1 MLQHNPGLP
10 GRLMT
15 RMIDWLQPTGRRAA
29 ALGLLVALMI
39 AGVTLLVWQT
49 GGIKYVYAHSMY
61 LPILLAALFFG
72 WRGGLLAAL
81 AGGLALGPWMPID
94 TQSGEMQQTVNWL
107 YRMGFFLLI
116 GGVAGAATG
125 LLHRQIRWQRWLLR
139 HNPLTGLPNQAA
151 LLDRLRELQDR
162 NTCLL
167 VIEIDNILEISNTL
181 GYQAVEEVILAVVAR
196 LRGMQVEGTELFHYH
211 PERLAILLACDD
223 DGEARRYAHQVHELL
238 SDSVQ
243 VEDIPVYID
252 TYLGVITNDGSINRT
267 EDIVKKADIA
277 MARAQE
283 LAQPFVVYDEQ
294 IDETSTEM
302 VSLLGSMLQAINAGQ
317 FRLFYQPKVAL
328 AEGRT
333 AGVEALVRWEHPE
346 LGLVPP
352 DRFLPAAERTELIN
366 TLTLWVVGEACR
378 ALSGWTV
385 RGWRPRVAVNLSVRN
400 LAAPGFFESL
410 SAIVEEHGIAPELLE
425 IEVTESGLM
434 TDPDEALRVLDRIR
448 ERGHP
453 IAIDDFGTGYSSLA
467 YLSRLPAN
475 AVKIDQAF
483 IRNLGYNEKLRTIVE
498 HTLALAR
505 GLGFETVAE
514 GVESDEIAAHLQR
527 MGCDIGQGYYFG
539 KPMDEEAIAHF
550 FAASRWPVVGA
561 GD

>member
-1 MLQHNPGLP
+1 
-10 GRLMT
+10 
-15 RMIDWLQPTGRRAA
+15 
-29 ALGLLVALMI
+29 
-39 AGVTLLVWQT
+39 
-49 GGIKYVYAHSMY
+49 
-61 LPILLAALFFG
+61 
-72 WRGGLLAAL
+72 
-81 AGGLALGPWMPID
+81 MPID
-94 TQSGEMQQTVNWL
+94 TTTGEMQETINWL
-107 YRMGFFLLI
+107 YRLGFFLLI

-125 LLHRQIRWQRWLLR
+125 LLHRQIRWQQWLLR

-151 LLDRLRELQDR
+151 LLERLRAMQHQ
-162 NTCLL
+162 NSCLL

-181 GYQAVEEVILAVVAR
+181 GYRAVEDVILAVVAR
-196 LRGMQVEGTELFHYH
+196 LRGMQTEDTELFHYH
-211 PERLAILLACDD
+211 PERLAILLSCED
-223 DGEARRYAHQVHELL
+223 DGAARQYAHEVHELL

-283 LAQPFVVYDEQ
+283 LAQPFVVYDES

-333 AGVEALVRWEHPE
+333 TGVEALVRWEHPE

-366 TLTLWVVGEACR
+366 TLTLWVVEEGCR
-378 ALSGWTV
+378 TLAEWIG
-385 RGWRPRVAVNLSVRN
+385 RGWRPRMAVNLSVRN
-400 LAAPGFFESL
+400 LAAPGFFQSL
-410 SAIVEEHGIAPELLE
+410 SSIVENHGIPPELLE

-434 TDPDEALRVLDRIR
+434 TDPEEALRVLDRIR
-448 ERGHP
+448 ERGHH

-467 YLSRLPAN
+467 YLTRLPAH

-498 HTLALAR
+498 HTLALAK

-514 GVESDEIAAHLQR
+514 GVESDEIAARLKE

-539 KPMDEEAIAHF
+539 KPMDAEAIAHF
-550 FAASRWPVVGA
+550 FADSRWPVRRA
-561 GD
+561 GED